1 MNYCD
6 GLRDG
11 SITKPQNYWVN
22 TSGNDIVKMFVSV
35 ADTNT
40 RNEIEVLID
49 GGGIRKEIRQEL
61 TYRDVNSNID
71 NLWSILF
78 TTGYLTQRGVSED
91 DTTELVIPNREVR
104 WIFVRQIRRWF
115 EEETGKDVQ
124 KLERFCKAF
133 EENDTAAIEEGFM
146 SYLQKTISIRDTAV
160 RNDRKENFYQGILL
174 GLLGHMD
181 GWIVKSNA
189 EAGEGYSDIS
199 VQIESKE
206 IGIVIELKYA
216 ENARFEDSCKEAL
229 KQIKDRNYEQVFVN
243 DGMKTIYRYGIACFK
258 KRCKVVSG

>member
-1 MNYCD
+1 MFLSTRHIGQALKTNNSLQFAVLTGCLRVSKESIFTGFNNFNVYTVQDVRYSQYFGFTDGEVKKMLAYYGFTEQYDTVKEWHDGYRFGSGLEIYCPWDVVNYCD

-133 EENDTAAIEEGFM
+133 EENDTAAIEEGF
-146 SYLQKTISIRDTAV
+146 SGEIYIR
-160 RNDRKENFYQGILL
+160 
-174 GLLGHMD
+174 
-181 GWIVKSNA
+181 
-189 EAGEGYSDIS
+189 
-199 VQIESKE
+199 
-206 IGIVIELKYA
+206 
-216 ENARFEDSCKEAL
+216 
-229 KQIKDRNYEQVFVN
+229 
-243 DGMKTIYRYGIACFK
+243 YR
-258 KRCKVVSG
+258 